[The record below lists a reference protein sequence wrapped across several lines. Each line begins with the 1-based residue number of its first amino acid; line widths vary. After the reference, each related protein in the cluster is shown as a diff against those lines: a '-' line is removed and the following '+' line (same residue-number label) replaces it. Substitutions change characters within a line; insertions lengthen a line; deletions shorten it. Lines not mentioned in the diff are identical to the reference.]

1 MKYRILKTS
10 STKHLLNTDSQARH
24 LDFPDF
30 KIFSPLKAIV
40 QRVKNFILP
49 VGTYELIPLLIGGY
63 NFYSGSLPSDI
74 SSQTVAADSISALFS
89 VHKSLHFGHASAFC
103 Q

>member
-1 MKYRILKTS
+1 MRYRILKTS
-10 STKHLLNTDSQARH
+10 STKNLPITDSQARH

-30 KIFSPLKAIV
+30 NIFSSLKAKV
-40 QRVKNFILP
+40 QRVERFILP
-49 VGTYELIPLLIGGY
+49 VGTYELIPLFIGGY
-63 NFYSGSLPSDI
+63 NFHGGSLPPDI

-89 VHKSLHFGHASAFC
+89 AHESLHFGQSPAFC